1 MTSLASTFQNK
12 KIVFLDMDGTIYLG
26 EKLIQ
31 GTERFLSSL
40 KKNGIKYYYLS
51 NNSSRSKSDYVSK
64 LDHLG
69 IPSNT
74 EEIILSTDGV
84 IDFLNGKKIDKTYVV
99 GTQSMKDMFTQ
110 AGIEVESQNPT
121 YVILGFDT
129 ELNYKKIK
137 TAALFLQK
145 DIPMLA
151 THKDLVCPTQD
162 GPIPDVG
169 ALLAL
174 FEKATGKMPVKV
186 FGKPN
191 KEMLGSIIKR
201 HKATADELVI
211 IGDRIYT
218 DMEMANNI
226 GCDFILVLSGETQ
239 KEDVARLKIQPALV
253 VDNIGQLISD

>member
-1 MTSLASTFQNK
+1 MTSLDCTFRNK

-31 GTERFLSSL
+31 GTEVFLSAL

-51 NNSSRSKSDYVSK
+51 NNSSCSKTDYVNK
-64 LDHLG
+64 LERLG
-69 IPSNT
+69 IHAST

-84 IDFLNGKKIDKTYVV
+84 IDFLHSRKVDKTYVL
-99 GTQSMKDMFTQ
+99 GTLSMKDMFLQ
-110 AGIEVESQNPT
+110 AGIEVDSQNPT
-121 YVILGFDT
+121 YLILGFDT

-137 TAALFLQK
+137 KAALLLQRG
-145 DIPMLA
+145 IPMLA

-169 ALLAL
+169 AMLAL
-174 FEKATGKMPVKV
+174 FKKATGKTPDKI

-191 KEMLGSIIKR
+191 QEMLDHIIKK
-201 HKATADELVI
+201 HSATADELII

-218 DMEMANNI
+218 DMEMANRI

-239 KEDVARLKIQPALV
+239 KEDVAGLETQPTLV
-253 VDNIGQLISD
+253 VDTVGQLISD